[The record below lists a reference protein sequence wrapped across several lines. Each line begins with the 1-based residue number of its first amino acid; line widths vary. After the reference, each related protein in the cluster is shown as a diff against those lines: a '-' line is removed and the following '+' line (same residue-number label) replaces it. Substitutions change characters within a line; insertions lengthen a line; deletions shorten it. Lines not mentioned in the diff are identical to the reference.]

1 MVAVVDND
9 KIALEWSEK
18 SKVIKIS
25 LRTSRDKY
33 RCISFHFIRFLY
45 FINMLCLDRLN
56 AGNTNRSLFSL
67 AVGCAD
73 SLVADWYNLKVRHP
87 PPARARDGGK
97 LTQPMM
103 CVRRPR

>member
-33 RCISFHFIRFLY
+33 RCISFHLLYFLLY
-45 FINMLCLDRLN
+45 FINVLRRVVDRLN

-73 SLVADWYNLKVRHP
+73 SLVADWYNLKVRTHH
-87 PPARARDGGK
+87 
-97 LTQPMM
+97 
-103 CVRRPR
+103 RPEPGTGEN